1 MNRQMILNIAI
12 TGVVAVGIT
21 SISIQVEAAPSEG
34 DCSGVD
40 DLTVSFTTQQ
50 RQIADEYISIFENG
64 TKDIQYKH
72 ANNIGDNRGITAGR
86 AGFTTATGDMR
97 KLILQYNR
105 INPDNLLHQYVS
117 ELKKL
122 ENIRY
127 GSQRSQA
134 NDKASAD
141 VSNLP
146 RLSANWKKMAKRQ
159 DFRDAQDAYVDKYYF
174 NEALQKANSIGAT
187 YPLTLLSLYDANIM
201 HGESGLVELVDE
213 ATRMTG
219 NQTPLEGADETD
231 WLINFNINR
240 RQVMEADASWSN
252 ALARIDELEDLIE
265 TENFQLE
272 PFSMSIQRY
281 DGEEHVLP

>member
-1 MNRQMILNIAI
+1 MSRQMILNIAI
-12 TGVVAVGIT
+12 TGVIAVGIT
-21 SISIQVEAAPSEG
+21 STQVEAAPSEG
-34 DCSGVD
+34 NCSGVD
-40 DLTVSFTTQQ
+40 NLTVSFTTQQ

-64 TKDIQYKH
+64 TKDIQYDY
-72 ANNIGDNRGITAGR
+72 ANNNGDNRGITAGR
-86 AGFTTATGDMR
+86 AGFTSATGDMR
-97 KLILQYNR
+97 KLILQYDQ
-105 INPDNLLHQYVS
+105 INPGNLLHQYVG

-127 GSQRSQA
+127 GSQRSKA
-134 NDKASAD
+134 NNKASAD

-219 NQTPLEGADETD
+219 NKTPQEGADETD

-240 RQVMEADASWSN
+240 KQVMEADATWSD

-265 TENFQLE
+265 AENFQLE
-272 PFSMSIQRY
+272 PFAMSIQRY
-281 DGEEHVLP
+281 DGEDHVLP